1 MPCTLST
8 TDEKIWHIAPMS
20 EGFSRLEER
29 KYLWKWG
36 DKRLGRGQVQET
48 KMTQSRTHCT
58 HLLGIAFHKNS
69 NFKWDISI
77 FYKIFLYWFYNV
89 LYERCV
95 CVCVLHR
102 CVSHAQWWQE
112 KQTLLPVSIA
122 MVAKL
127 HSHNRQEFLG
137 YLLPGQNF
145 ASCNMKKAGTNLKF
159 NFKLVQK

>member
-58 HLLGIAFHKNS
+58 HLLGIAFHKKS

-95 CVCVLHR
+95 CVCVTQMCLTCPVVTGEADTPACEH
-102 CVSHAQWWQE
+102 CHGGKAAFTQQAGVSGVPPTRP
-112 KQTLLPVSIA
+112 KLCLLQYEESW
-122 MVAKL
+122 
-127 HSHNRQEFLG
+127 HQ
-137 YLLPGQNF
+137 
-145 ASCNMKKAGTNLKF
+145 LKI
-159 NFKLVQK
+159 

>member
-95 CVCVLHR
+95 CVCYTD
-102 CVSHAQWWQE
+102 VSHMPSGDRRSRHSCLWALPWWQSCIHTTGRSFWGTSYQA
-112 KQTLLPVSIA
+112 KTLPLAIWR
-122 MVAKL
+122 KL
-127 HSHNRQEFLG
+127 A
-137 YLLPGQNF
+137 P
-145 ASCNMKKAGTNLKF
+145 T
-159 NFKLVQK
+159 